1 MKVSGILLAG
11 MIGLFSLSFGYIII
25 FMLYQRRMIA
35 KDLQQQ
41 KMENDHQKKLLQAV
55 IENQE
60 AERKRIAYDLH
71 DEIGALLSTS
81 RLYFNQLSPG
91 RAEEQLEAVSAKIN
105 FLFDD
110 MMTNIRRIS
119 HDLRPVILEN
129 MGLVEAIEDVSYKL
143 MDAGVTLNFAHCLTF
158 KMTRES
164 ELMLYRVFQELVT
177 NTLKHAHASRIDFSL
192 EVKADHLCFDY
203 RDNGVGF
210 TPSTT
215 TGGLGLKS
223 IDSRLSLLGASMQRE
238 HAAEGVR
245 FTAYLSPDNLM
256 EYEKH

>member
-11 MIGLFSLSFGYIII
+11 MIGLFFLSLGYIII
-25 FMLYQRRMIA
+25 FMLYQRRMVA
-35 KDLQQQ
+35 KDLQRQ

-81 RLYFNQLSPG
+81 RLYFDQLSPG
-91 RAEEQLEAVSAKIN
+91 RAEEQLKAVSAKIN
-105 FLFDD
+105 SLFDH

-119 HDLRPVILEN
+119 HDLRPVVLEN

-143 MDAGVTLNFAHCLTF
+143 TEAGVEFFFTHCLTF

-164 ELMLYRVFQELVT
+164 ELILYRIFQELVT
-177 NTLKHAHASRIDFSL
+177 NTLKHARASRIDFLL
-192 EVKADHLCFDY
+192 EVKGDQLYFDY

-210 TPSTT
+210 SPSNNAD
-215 TGGLGLKS
+215 GLGLKS
-223 IDSRLSLLGASMQRE
+223 IESRLSLLGASMQRE
-238 HAAEGVR
+238 NAGEGVR
-245 FTAYLSPDNLM
+245 FTAHLNLDNLM
-256 EYEKH
+256 KYERH